1 MQQFN
6 YTENHGNTTTNRKR
20 LIYRNIC
27 GGGNFITQ
35 AEPTNFHKFYTRKIL
50 TPTESISDW
59 REVTEAEKTA
69 LEEADAKWTAPS
81 EEFVRT
87 VEARGAVYNRDT
99 GFFELNGL
107 RDLTT
112 EEMALI
118 YATTAHYG
126 TTRGEIQTLIPAKIR
141 TNFNVESYTIGANLN
156 TSSDSAIEVLAI
168 SSKNVYGW
176 TINIWT
182 LSNLYQLREITGP
195 FYISSLGR
203 NTFVRLLRL
212 EKMKLGRLNYDL
224 DLSGCPALSA
234 ESVAYMV
241 EHAINTATITITL
254 HPDAY
259 ARVTEEIFT
268 AAAEKQITIAS
279 A

>member
-1 MQQFN
+1 M
-6 YTENHGNTTTNRKR
+6 
-20 LIYRNIC
+20 
-27 GGGNFITQ
+27 
-35 AEPTNFHKFYTRKIL
+35 
-50 TPTESISDW
+50 TPTENISDW

-69 LEEADAKWTAPS
+69 LEEADAAWTAPS

-87 VEARGAVYNRDT
+87 VEARGAVYNRGT

-126 TTRGEIQTLIPAKIR
+126 TTQEGVPTLIPGSIR
-141 TNFNVESYTIGANLN
+141 TNFNVASHTLSGKLFTTTNL
-156 TSSDSAIEVLAI
+156 AIEVLAI
-168 SSKNVYGW
+168 SSSHTFGW
-176 TINIWT
+176 IFPRYSLTQ
-182 LSNLYQLREITGP
+182 LSRLREITGP
-195 FYISSLGR
+195 FYIRSLGG
-203 NTFVRLLRL
+203 NNFEKLPKL
-212 EKMKLGRLNYDL
+212 ERMKLRRLNFDL
-224 DLSGCPALSA
+224 NLQWAAGFATDSI
-234 ESVAYMV
+234 AYMI
-241 EHAINTATITITL
+241 EYAQGTSPITITL

-259 ARVTEEIFT
+259 ARVTDEIFT

>member
-1 MQQFN
+1 MS
-6 YTENHGNTTTNRKR
+6 
-20 LIYRNIC
+20 

-35 AEPTNFHKFYTRKIL
+35 AEPTNFHRFYTHKIL
-50 TPTESISDW
+50 HPTENINDF

-69 LEEADAKWTAPS
+69 LEEADAEWTAPS

-112 EEMALI
+112 EEMTLI
-118 YATTAHYG
+118 YTTTAHYG
-126 TTRGEIQTLIPAKIR
+126 ATRSEIQTLIPANIR
-141 TNFNVESYTIGANLN
+141 TNFNVASGTLGGNLL
-156 TSSDSAIEVLAI
+156 TTTDCAIEVLAI
-168 SSKNVYGW
+168 SSSHTYGW
-176 TINIWT
+176 TFPRYSLAQ
-182 LSNLYQLREITGP
+182 LSRLREITGP
-195 FYISSLGR
+195 FYIRSLGG
-203 NTFVRLLRL
+203 NNFEKLPKL
-212 EKMKLGRLNYDL
+212 ERMKLRRLNFDL
-224 DLSGCPALSA
+224 NLQWAAGFATDSI
-234 ESVAYMV
+234 AYMI
-241 EHAINTATITITL
+241 EYAQGATPITITL

-259 ARVTEEIFT
+259 ARVTDEIFT